1 MPLRETATEFCQA
14 EIPRPKIMLQYCT
27 VTTVTCVSN
36 IDQIV
41 PGRDTPPA
49 SDRKLNL
56 VLFKFLNLVKIANC
70 VIIVALRCL
79 RSEH

>member
-14 EIPRPKIMLQYCT
+14 EIPRPIIMLQYCT
-27 VTTVTCVSN
+27 VTTVSN

-70 VIIVALRCL
+70 VNIVVLRCL

>member
-27 VTTVTCVSN
+27 VTTVSN

-41 PGRDTPPA
+41 PGRDTPHA
-49 SDRKLNL
+49 SDRNLNL
-56 VLFKFLNLVKIANC
+56 VLFKILNLVKIANC